1 MMNNKDWTKRTLLLL
16 GKKNSEKLSTSHVL
30 VAGLGG
36 VGSAAAEF
44 LCRTGIGK
52 MTIVDHDRVQASN
65 RNRQIPALKSTE
77 GMFKADVMASRLMDI
92 NPELVLE
99 VVKDYLIDE
108 RIPALLEHPY
118 DFVVDAI
125 DTLSPKFR
133 FILNA
138 VQNKLP
144 IVSSMGSGGRLDPSF
159 IKVSDISE
167 SYNCRLAYYIRK
179 KLHKFDVFEGVTVIF
194 SAEPPI
200 KEALEKV
207 EEKNKKSV
215 AGTISYMP
223 VIFGGYCASVVV
235 RGLISKPVE

>member
-1 MMNNKDWTKRTLLLL
+1 MKQDKEWMKRTQLLL
-16 GKKNSEKLSTSHVL
+16 GAKNVEKLGNAHVL
-30 VAGLGG
+30 VAGMGG

-44 LCRTGIGK
+44 LCRAGVGK
-52 MTIVDHDRVQASN
+52 LTIADHDIVQPSN

-77 GMFKADVMASRLMDI
+77 GSFKADVMAARLKDI
-92 NPELVLE
+92 NPYLQLE

-108 RIPALLEHPY
+108 RIPEILEPSY

-179 KLHKFDVFEGVTVIF
+179 KLHKYDIQEGVTVVF
-194 SAEPPI
+194 SAEQPI
-200 KEALEKV
+200 KEALERID
-207 EEKNKKSV
+207 EKNKKSIS
-215 AGTISYMP
+215 GTISYMP

-235 RGLISKPVE
+235 RSLLDK